1 MLFNLVIQVLVKHL
15 VLEIVF
21 VFVFVILVVVV
32 KLLPNSEN
40 NKIYDTNK
48 TEMCQI
54 N

>member
-15 VLEIVF
+15 VLEI